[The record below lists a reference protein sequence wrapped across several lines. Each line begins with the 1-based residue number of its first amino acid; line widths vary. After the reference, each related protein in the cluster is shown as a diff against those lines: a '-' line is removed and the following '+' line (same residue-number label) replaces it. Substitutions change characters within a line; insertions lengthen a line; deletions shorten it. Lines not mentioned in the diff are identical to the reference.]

1 MLSRAGEHLL
11 TDQSPV
17 VIGEFEAVFC
27 QQGHHVIFEHRLQ
40 LLEQRHDLRRADL
53 VFAFGVKVKFID
65 GATGRD
71 EVYVHG
77 RNERVRR
84 GRIVLGISIS
94 VKLINREESIPES
107 QHFLSICGCPCCGSG
122 LACGLVSALLS
133 ANEIRLSYGYQNL
146 LDGVTLAV
154 AAGEKVG
161 LVGRNGCGKSSL
173 LKILTRQQ
181 QADSGEISLRRD
193 LRIGYLPQEFEMD
206 PDLTVMETIE
216 QGAADLITAMQRY
229 ESGDGSDRELADLLH
244 VIDHADGWNL
254 HARIKSLATSLNCPP
269 LEAPVGPLSGGEK
282 RRVSLCRAM
291 ASQPDLLLL
300 DEPTNHLDS
309 ESISWLEGSLR
320 SFTGAVIFVTHD
332 RYFLDEIAT
341 RIIEIDQGRAFSHPG
356 NYTAYLESKSVR
368 QSIAGQTERRR
379 QRFLREE
386 LQWVRAGVKA
396 RTTKSRHRLDQFYA
410 VADLEAPPEER
421 EMDLL
426 IPPAPELGNIAVE
439 LEKVSVAV
447 GEGEER
453 RSLFRDLTLSIRPG
467 QCTGIVGRNGVGKTT
482 LLKVCLG
489 TLSPDSGIVQIGKK
503 IRVNYIDQARMQLDG
518 TGSLLDEVAD
528 GNEKVQFGDQ
538 VLGARAYLRRF
549 LFDDKRIN
557 ERVDLLSG
565 GEKARL
571 MLAKVLKNGG
581 NLIVLDEP
589 TNDLDL
595 PSLRMLEEAIAD
607 FDGAVLVVSHDRYFL
622 DRICDQ
628 IVAFEDGD
636 VLVQPGNYSYYLEKR
651 RAREQ
656 REKLYAQNQAREVA
670 KKKQPTAAEKVR
682 KLTMAERKELDGME
696 EVILKAEEKV
706 HELETTL
713 NDPDFHI
720 NRFQEMPALLAS
732 LEQAKASCAGLY
744 TRWEELESIHN
755 LSS

>member
-1 MLSRAGEHLL
+1 MRA
-11 TDQSPV
+11 
-17 VIGEFEAVFC
+17 
-27 QQGHHVIFEHRLQ
+27 
-40 LLEQRHDLRRADL
+40 
-53 VFAFGVKVKFID
+53 
-65 GATGRD
+65 
-71 EVYVHG
+71 
-77 RNERVRR
+77 
-84 GRIVLGISIS
+84 
-94 VKLINREESIPES
+94 
-107 QHFLSICGCPCCGSG
+107 
-122 LACGLVSALLS
+122 VSALLS

-181 QADSGEISLRRD
+181 QADSGEISVRRA
-193 LRIGYLPQEFEMD
+193 LRIGYLPQDFEMD
-206 PDLTVMETIE
+206 PEQTVMECIE
-216 QGAADLITAMQRY
+216 GGAADLILAMQRY
-229 ESGDGSDRELADLLH
+229 EQGDGPENELADLLH

-254 HARIKSLATSLNCPP
+254 HTRIKSLATSLDGPP
-269 LEAPVGPLSGGEK
+269 LDAIVGPLSGGEK
-282 RRVSLCRAM
+282 RRVSLCRAL

-309 ESISWLEGSLR
+309 ESIAWLEGFLR
-320 SFTGAVIFVTHD
+320 SFAGAVIFVTHD
-332 RYFLDEIAT
+332 RYFLDEIAS

-356 NYTAYLESKSVR
+356 NYTAYLESKAVR
-368 QSIAGQTERRR
+368 QSISEQTERRR

-396 RTTKSRHRLDQFYA
+396 RTTKSKHRLDAFYA

-426 IPPAPELGNIAVE
+426 IPPAPEIGNIAVE
-439 LEKVSVAV
+439 LEKVSIAV
-447 GEGEER
+447 GPPDDLR
-453 RSLFRDLTLSIRPG
+453 YLARDLNLSIRPG

-482 LLKVCLG
+482 LLNVCLG
-489 TLSPDSGIVQIGKK
+489 KRPADAGTVQIGKK
-503 IRVNYIDQARMQLDG
+503 VRVNYIDQARMQLDG

-528 GNEKVQFGDQ
+528 GNEKIQFGDQ
-538 VLGARAYLRRF
+538 TLGARAYLRRF

-628 IVAFEDGD
+628 IVAFEDGN
-636 VLVQPGNYSYYLEKR
+636 VIVQPGNYSYYLEKR
-651 RAREQ
+651 KARDQ
-656 REKLYAQNQAREVA
+656 RDKLYAQNLAKQSA
-670 KKKQPTAAEKVR
+670 KKKSANPADKTR
-682 KLTMAERKELDGME
+682 KLTMAELKELEGME
-696 EVILKAEEKV
+696 ETILVAENNVVKIEAM
-706 HELETTL
+706 L
-713 NDPDFHI
+713 NDPEFHST
-720 NRFQEMPALLAS
+720 RFQEAPAVMES
-732 LEQAKASCAGLY
+732 LEKARAHCATLY
-744 TRWEELESIHN
+744 SRWEALEALATAAN
-755 LSS
+755 